1 MAERIPHISEPLFDV
16 GSQKI
21 NDNWHRFLDDL
32 SMRLEAAAGQLP
44 SGGGGALAQ
53 GKHTIWVPSTAMM
66 SDDGLTPELV
76 SFGTD
81 GATPVLALDAGTAEF
96 LRFAVAMP
104 ASWDEGDIS
113 FQVYW
118 AHPATTDDFGTA
130 WTLELSAFGNDDP
143 ITNTGHVA
151 VTVTDT
157 GGTTDDLYISPE
169 SSGITPANSPQTG
182 DLVRFTFFRAVD
194 NAADDMA
201 VDAYLIGIKVLFSL
215 NAGNDA

>member
-1 MAERIPHISEPLFDV
+1 MAQRIPHISEPLFDAD
-16 GSQKI
+16 SQKI

-32 SMRLEAAAGQLP
+32 STRLTAAAGQLP
-44 SGGGGALAQ
+44 SGGSGTLAQ
-53 GKHTIWVPSTAMM
+53 GKHTIWVPAPAMM

-81 GATPVLALDAGTAEF
+81 GVTPVVALDADTAEF
-96 LRFAVAMP
+96 LRFAVGMP
-104 ASWDEGDIS
+104 VSWDESNIS

-130 WTLELSAFGNDDP
+130 WTMETSAFGDDDP
-143 ITNTGHVA
+143 ITNTGHVGA
-151 VTVTDT
+151 TVTDT

-169 SSGITPANSPQTG
+169 SSGFTPANSPQAG
-182 DLVRFTFFRAVD
+182 DLVRFTLFRAVD
-194 NAADDMA
+194 NDDDDMA
-201 VDAYLIGIKVLFSL
+201 VDAYLIGVKIFYSL